1 MVCLQL
7 RCSCMNY
14 GHNFVINLIFLVV
27 DLSSRL
33 LSGAQ
38 EWPGNVR
45 VSYFV
50 CRVTHTLYVF
60 FL

>member
-38 EWPGNVR
+38 E
-45 VSYFV
+45 
-50 CRVTHTLYVF
+50 
-60 FL
+60 